1 MNGNSQTDRGRQPD
15 RSAQEFD
22 YGVGDEVDTA
32 RQQIRTTIARQI
44 RRAAE
49 RDPMA
54 SHQVK
59 LAYELAA
66 QIAEGRQ
73 ATAPTR

>member
-15 RSAQEFD
+15 RSAREFD

-32 RQQIRTTIARQI
+32 RRQIRTTIAWQI

-59 LAYELAA
+59 LAYELSA
-66 QIAEGRQ
+66 QIAEGR
-73 ATAPTR
+73 